1 MKVAFAGTPGFA
13 AHILEGLLGSGH
25 EVGLVVSQ
33 PPRRRGRGRK
43 FSQTPVGKL
52 AASRNLDLVQPE
64 DIGEVAD
71 RIASSS
77 DVLVVAAYGQILR
90 REVLGTA
97 RHGAYNVH
105 PSLLPAYRGAAPVE
119 RAIMNGEKVTGVS
132 IMKMDEGLDTGPVA
146 LRQEVEIDPET
157 TGGELSER
165 LARIGADLLVRVLD
179 DLEAGR
185 LHLEEQDH
193 SRATYAAKISPE
205 ERFIRWGAE
214 ARRVHDHVRALSP
227 HIGARTTHPDVEGPV
242 KVWRTRIAR
251 DVAGLGPGEIL
262 AQKERLLVGCGEGVL
277 EILELQLP
285 GGRAL
290 SSAEFLRGHRLS
302 GAFGG

>member
-1 MKVAFAGTPGFA
+1 MKVAFAGTPEFA
-13 AHILEGLLGSGH
+13 VHILEGLLGSGH

-64 DIGEVAD
+64 DIGEVTD

-77 DVLVVAAYGQILR
+77 DVLVVSAYGQILR
-90 REVLGTA
+90 REVLEAA

-132 IMKMDEGLDTGPVA
+132 IMKMDERLDTGPVA
-146 LRQEVEIDPET
+146 LRQEVEIGPET
-157 TGGELSER
+157 TGGELSGR

-205 ERFIRWGAE
+205 ERFIRWE
-214 ARRVHDHVRALSP
+214 DPARRVHDHVRALSP

-262 AQKERLLVGCGEGVL
+262 AQKERLLVGCGEGAL

-285 GGRAL
+285 GGRPL
-290 SSAEFLRGHRLS
+290 SAGEFLRGHRLS